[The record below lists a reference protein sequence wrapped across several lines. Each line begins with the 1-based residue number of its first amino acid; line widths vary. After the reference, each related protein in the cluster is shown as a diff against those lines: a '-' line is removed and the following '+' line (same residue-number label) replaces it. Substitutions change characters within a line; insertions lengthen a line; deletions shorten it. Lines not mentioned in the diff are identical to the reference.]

1 MEFTMFEVCLA
12 VYGLAMTCFTVHYF
26 LKFKQAVFVGLMMTR
41 SLMGIAIGKVSV
53 EINEE
58 GLLKLTDLEDEDGN
72 PSKQDRQS

>member
-1 MEFTMFEVCLA
+1 MEFTLLEICLA
-12 VYGLAMTCFTVHYF
+12 VYGLAMTCFTVHYL

-41 SLMGIAIGKVSV
+41 SLMGIAVGKVSV

-58 GLLKLTDLEDEDGN
+58 GLLKLTDLEDENGN

>member
-1 MEFTMFEVCLA
+1 MDFTLLEMCLA

-41 SLMGIAIGKVSV
+41 SLMGIAVGKVAV

-58 GLLKLTDLEDEDGN
+58 GLLKLTDLEDENGN

>member
-1 MEFTMFEVCLA
+1 MEFTMLEVCLA

-41 SLMGIAIGKVSV
+41 SLMGIAVGKVSV
-53 EINEE
+53 QINEE

>member
-1 MEFTMFEVCLA
+1 MEFTMLEVCLA

-41 SLMGIAIGKVSV
+41 SLMGIAVGKVEVS
-53 EINEE
+53 INEE
-58 GLLKLTDLEDEDGN
+58 GLLKITDLEDENGE

>member
-1 MEFTMFEVCLA
+1 MEFTMLEVCLA

>member
-1 MEFTMFEVCLA
+1 MEFTLLEMCLA

-41 SLMGIAIGKVSV
+41 SLMGIAVGKVSV

>member
-1 MEFTMFEVCLA
+1 MEFTMLEVCLA

-41 SLMGIAIGKVSV
+41 SLMGIAVGKVSV

>member
-1 MEFTMFEVCLA
+1 MEFTMLEVCLA
-12 VYGLAMTCFTVHYF
+12 VYGLAMTCFTAHYF

-41 SLMGIAIGKVSV
+41 SLMGIAVGKVSV

-58 GLLKLTDLEDEDGN
+58 GLLKLTDLEDENGN